1 MNSEAIETFLA
12 VAETENITEAS
23 ARLYI
28 SQGTTSTR
36 IHQLEEE
43 LGVTL
48 FVRQRGV
55 KKVAITPEGEVF
67 RTLARQWVGFEQEA
81 QNIKKLLAYREL
93 RIAAVDTFNTFTFA
107 ELYPRFIKENPRTK
121 LYIQTEHSTEIHHL
135 IEEQAIDIGFAF
147 TLHKSKVVYSKP
159 LYKED
164 MVILCHK
171 DCAFAKSNDLSD
183 LKETCEIRANISP
196 DFSIW
201 HKRRFPTYTNRYA
214 TIGTVSMLPHFMNE
228 TDNWSILAHSV
239 ANEFAK
245 RDSSLVVVPFV
256 KDPPPV
262 RMAYLL
268 YYRYPRPW
276 VEQMSEEFLASVV
289 EVVKANPALELCE

>member
-1 MNSEAIETFLA
+1 MNTELIETFLT
-12 VAETENITEAS
+12 VAETENITEA
-23 ARLYI
+23 AAQLYV

-36 IHQLEEE
+36 IHQLEDE

-67 RTLARQWVGFEQEA
+67 HTLARQWVGLEQEA

-93 RIAAVDTFNTFTFA
+93 RIAAVDTINTFTFA
-107 ELYPRFIKENPRTK
+107 ELYPRYTQEHPRTK

-171 DCAFAKSNDLSD
+171 DSPFAKSNDLRD
-183 LKETCEIRANISP
+183 LKETHEVRANVSP

-201 HKRRFPTYTNRYA
+201 HKRRFPSYTNRYV
-214 TIGTVSMLPHFMNE
+214 TIGTASMLPQFMSNTE
-228 TDNWSILAHSV
+228 NWSILAQSV

-245 RDSSLVVVPFV
+245 RDPGLVVVPFE
-256 KDPPPV
+256 KDPPPA
-262 RMAYLL
+262 RIAYLL

-276 VEQMSEEFLASVV
+276 VEQMCEEFLASVT
-289 EVVKANPALELCE
+289 ELVKDNPAFELY